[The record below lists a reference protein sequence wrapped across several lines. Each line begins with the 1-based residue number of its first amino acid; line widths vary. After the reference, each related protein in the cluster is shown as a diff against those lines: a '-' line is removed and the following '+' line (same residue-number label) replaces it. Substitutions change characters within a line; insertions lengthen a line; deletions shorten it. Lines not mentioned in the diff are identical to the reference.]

1 MILNAIIK
9 AINLLISALGA
20 LGTSLINLLPESP
33 FNVLN
38 DIEIPYLEALNWLI
52 PVNFMITV
60 LTYWVFAI
68 GLYYVVS
75 VALRWVKII
84 E

>member
-9 AINLLISALGA
+9 ATNLLISGIGA
-20 LGTSLINLLPESP
+20 LGTSLIDLLPDSP

-38 DIEIPYLEALNWLI
+38 EIQIPYLEALNWLI
-52 PVNFMITV
+52 PVNFMVSV
-60 LTYWVFAI
+60 LSYWVFAI

-84 E
+84 Q